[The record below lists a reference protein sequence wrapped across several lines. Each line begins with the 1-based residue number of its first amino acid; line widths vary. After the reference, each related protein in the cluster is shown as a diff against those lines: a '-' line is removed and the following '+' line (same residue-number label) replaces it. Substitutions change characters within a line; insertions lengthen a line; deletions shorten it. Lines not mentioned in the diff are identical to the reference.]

1 MTVRKTIHLAF
12 SLWRIGHYY
21 NHISGRESPTTKKGV
36 FFAHNIIRSN
46 LFQITAF
53 KVIIMAPD
61 EDRRKMHFQLWLFYT
76 SHGRDSKKE
85 GLQFS
90 LSSNM
95 LYLLFS
101 IYLKEFWVWVKV
113 CKTNHFL

>member
-61 EDRRKMHFQLWLFYT
+61 EHRRKMHFQLWLFYT
-76 SHGRDSKKE
+76 SHGRDLKKE

-90 LSSNM
+90 LSSTM
-95 LYLLFS
+95 
-101 IYLKEFWVWVKV
+101 
-113 CKTNHFL
+113 